1 MKLEKIIYIDEVATK
16 REMEA
21 AKRERTTAGKHVI
34 PVPSFE
40 VKPSFSGFILDP
52 LQVFNTSHF
61 KNNKVEEKSIVRPT
75 FSYFGNFTISD
86 KVFRQIIEYK
96 AKENK
101 NITELLAV
109 RLSKSSAGPSFRVE
123 VEVKYGINI
132 FKELEKFKQVCT
144 DEIEELTTMN
154 VRNFEVTAKRLKLP
168 NNQSMFIE

>member
-1 MKLEKIIYIDEVATK
+1 MYEGFLPTTK
-16 REMEA
+16 KEMEA
-21 AKRERTTAGKHVI
+21 AKRERTTGGKHVI

-96 AKENK
+96 AKQHK
-101 NITELLAV
+101 NITELLSV
-109 RLSKSSAGPSFRVE
+109 KLSKSLFSFCIQN
-123 VEVKYGINI
+123 K
-132 FKELEKFKQVCT
+132 
-144 DEIEELTTMN
+144 
-154 VRNFEVTAKRLKLP
+154 
-168 NNQSMFIE
+168 NNMSLYRQETGVILSV